1 MRGMRLA
8 LSRRFGLPRR
18 ARTETR
24 PEPER
29 SQIVKLEAI
38 TETALSHLELD
49 VLLEELLDRIRGI
62 LGVET
67 ASILLLEDRDVLVP
81 TASKGFE
88 EEVGVGIEIPMG
100 KGFAGRVGATRQ
112 PVLLEDL
119 DQIQVVNPLL
129 RQKGLRSLLGVPL
142 LHRGTLIGVF
152 HVGTTTRRRF
162 TPDDVVTMQ
171 LVADR
176 VAMAIE
182 QSRLYEAERE
192 ARREAEAAQ
201 QRLQFLSEASRV
213 LVSSLDYATTLEQ
226 MTELAVPGLADEVIV
241 DVEGDDGELS
251 RVAVAHVDPAKAV
264 LIRELAGR
272 FPPSARDDFGPAAV
286 IKSGKPQLA
295 GSISDEMLV
304 QVSQDE
310 EHLEAI
316 RSLGLKSFMIVPLAS
331 RGRVF
336 GAMTFVVS
344 ESERRYGP
352 DDLAFAQE
360 LGRRAAASIDNA
372 RLYAEAEERGRA
384 VLVLDH
390 VGEGVCLVDGNGI
403 VRLWN
408 PAAEAI
414 TGVRAQT
421 ILGRPPADAIP
432 GWARIEESLPI
443 SDFPTPAHHLPE
455 TLPLDIGGREAWLLI
470 SGVRFQGGTVFAF
483 HDVTEERTLREL
495 QTEFVAT
502 VSHELRTPL
511 AAVYG
516 AAMTLRAHRDS
527 LSEQDRDNLFSIVY
541 DEADR
546 LSHIV
551 DDVLWASRLDA
562 GRVDFSISSFE
573 PKLVASS
580 VVNAART
587 HAPDDISFEVKT
599 STGVP
604 PVAADEEKVRQ
615 VLGNLVDNAVKYS
628 PDGGTIVLRIEPNGS
643 TIRFVVSDEGI
654 GIPAAEQPRIFEK
667 FYRLD
672 PNQTRGVGG
681 TGLGLYICRE
691 LVRRMNGRISVDS
704 REGEG
709 STFSVEL
716 PVAEELSGAE
726 VLSHVWR

>member
-8 LSRRFGLPRR
+8 LTTRFSRRDPPQLEAVAESESR
-18 ARTETR
+18 
-24 PEPER
+24 
-29 SQIVKLEAI
+29 ILKLEAI
-38 TETALSHLELD
+38 TETALSHLALD
-49 VLLEELLDRIRGI
+49 VLLEELLDRIRSI

-67 ASILLLEDRDVLVP
+67 ASILLLEGDALIP

-100 KGFAGRVGATRQ
+100 KGFAGRVGVTRQ

-119 DQIQVVNPLL
+119 ETMQVVNPLL
-129 RQKGLRSLLGVPL
+129 REKGLRSLLGVPL

-152 HVGTTTRRRF
+152 HIGTTTRRRF
-162 TPDDVVTMQ
+162 TPDDVVTVQ

-182 QSRLYEAERE
+182 QSRLYEAERD
-192 ARREAEAAQ
+192 ARGEAEAAQ
-201 QRLQFLSEASRV
+201 RRLAFLSEASRV
-213 LVSSLDYATTLEQ
+213 LSSSLDYAITLERL
-226 MTELAVPGLADEVIV
+226 TDLAVPEIADLVIV
-241 DVEGDDGELS
+241 DVLDDDALE
-251 RVAVAHVDPAKAV
+251 RVAVAHVDPAKV
-264 LIRELAGR
+264 EVIRELAGQ
-272 FPPSARDDFGPAAV
+272 FPPSAQDDFGPAAV
-286 IKSGKPQLA
+286 IKTGKAQLVE
-295 GSISDEMLV
+295 SISSETLV
-304 QVSQDE
+304 RVAQDH

-316 RSLGLKSFMIVPLAS
+316 RSLGLRSFMIVPLAS
-331 RGRVF
+331 RGRTF
-336 GAMTFVVS
+336 GAMTFIVS
-344 ESERRYGP
+344 ESERKYRA
-352 DDLAFAQE
+352 DDLTFAQE
-360 LGRRAAASIDNA
+360 LGRRAAAAIDNA
-372 RLYAEAEERGRA
+372 RLFAHAEERGRA

-390 VGEGVCLVDGNGI
+390 VGEGVCLVDRNGL

-414 TGVRAQT
+414 TGIRAET
-421 ILGRPPADAIP
+421 ILGRPPAEAIP
-432 GWARIEESLPI
+432 GWAGIEVKVPVNE
-443 SDFPTPAHHLPE
+443 FPASHHLPE
-455 TLPLDIGGREAWLLI
+455 TLPLDVGGREAWLLI
-470 SGVRFQGGTVFAF
+470 SGVRFPGGTVFAF
-483 HDVTEERTLREL
+483 HDVTQERSLRQL

-516 AAMTLRAHRDS
+516 AAMTLRHHRDA
-527 LSEQDRDNLFSIVY
+527 LSDEDRDRLFSIVY

-562 GRVDFSISSFE
+562 GRVEFAISSFE
-573 PKLVASS
+573 PELVASS

-587 HAPDDISFEVKT
+587 HAPPDISFEVKT
-599 STGVP
+599 STGVRP
-604 PVAADEEKVRQ
+604 IAADQEKVRQ

-628 PDGGTIVLRIEPNGS
+628 PNGGIVALRIESNGA
-643 TIRFVVSDEGI
+643 TIRFVVVDEGI

-691 LVRRMNGRISVDS
+691 LVRRMNGRIWVDS
-704 REGEG
+704 EEGEG
-709 STFSVEL
+709 STFYVEL
-716 PVAEELSGAE
+716 PVAEELAGAE
-726 VLSHVWR
+726 VLAHIRA

>member
-1 MRGMRLA
+1 MRLA
-8 LSRRFGLPRR
+8 LSRRFVRR
-18 ARTETR
+18 PDRARSEARTE
-24 PEPER
+24 PEGSR
-29 SQIVKLEAI
+29 ILKLEAI

-49 VLLEELLDRIRGI
+49 VLLEDLLDRIRRI
-62 LGVET
+62 LDVET
-67 ASILLLEDRDVLVP
+67 ASILLLEDGDVLVP

-100 KGFAGRVGATRQ
+100 KGFAGRVGATRK

-119 DQIQVVNPLL
+119 EQIQVVNPLL
-129 RQKGLRSLLGVPL
+129 REKGLRSLLGVPL

-162 TPDDVVTMQ
+162 TPDEVVTVQ

-182 QSRLYEAERE
+182 QSRLFEAERV

-201 QRLQFLSEASRV
+201 RRLQFLSEASRV
-213 LVSSLDYATTLEQ
+213 LASSLDYATTLEQ
-226 MTELAVPGLADEVIV
+226 MTELAVPGLADAVIV
-241 DVEGDDGELS
+241 DVEGDGELS
-251 RVAVAHVDPAKAV
+251 RVAVAHVDPAKAE

-272 FPPSARDDFGPAAV
+272 FPPSAKDDFGPAAV
-286 IKSGKPQLA
+286 IKTGQPQLA
-295 GSISDEMLV
+295 ESISDELLV
-304 QVSQDE
+304 RVSQDD

-316 RSLGLKSFMIVPLAS
+316 RSLGLGSFMIVPLGL
-331 RGRVF
+331 RDHVF
-336 GAMTFVVS
+336 GAMTFIV
-344 ESERRYGP
+344 SERRYGP

-360 LGRRAAASIDNA
+360 LGRRAAAAIDNA

-390 VGEGVCLVDGNGI
+390 VAEGVCLVDRNGV

-414 TGVRAQT
+414 TGMRAGT
-421 ILGRPPADAIP
+421 MLGRRPTDAIP
-432 GWARIEESLPI
+432 GWGRIEESVPV
-443 SDFPTPAHHLPE
+443 SDFPAPSNHLPE
-455 TLPLDIGGREAWLLI
+455 TLPLDVGGREAWLMI
-470 SGVRFQGGTVFAF
+470 SGVRFKGGTVFAF

-495 QTEFVAT
+495 QSEFVAT

-516 AAMTLRAHRDS
+516 AAMTLREHRDA
-527 LSEQDRDNLFSIVY
+527 LSEQDRDQLFSIVY

-546 LSHIV
+546 LSRIV

-562 GRVDFSISSFE
+562 GRVDFAISSFE
-573 PKLVASS
+573 PELVASS
-580 VVNAART
+580 VVNAAKT
-587 HAPDDISFEVKT
+587 HAPDDISFEVNA
-599 STGVP
+599 STGVG
-604 PVAADEEKVRQ
+604 PVSADEEKVRQ

-628 PDGGTIVLRIEPNGS
+628 PDGGTVVVGIEPNGS

-654 GIPAAEQPRIFEK
+654 GIPPAEQPRIFEK

>member
-8 LSRRFGLPRR
+8 LTTRFSRHDP
-18 ARTETR
+18 ARSEAVADSESR
-24 PEPER
+24 
-29 SQIVKLEAI
+29 ILKLEAI

-62 LGVET
+62 LDVET
-67 ASILLLEDRDVLVP
+67 ASILLLEGDVLVP

-100 KGFAGRVGATRQ
+100 KGFAGRVGATRK
-112 PVLLEDL
+112 PVLLEDFET
-119 DQIQVVNPLL
+119 IQVVNPLV
-129 RQKGLRSLLGVPL
+129 REKGLRSLLGVPL

-162 TPDDVVTMQ
+162 TPDDVVTVQ

-192 ARREAEAAQ
+192 ARGEAEAAQ
-201 QRLQFLSEASRV
+201 RRLEFLSEASRV
-213 LVSSLDYATTLEQ
+213 LSSSLDYAITLEQ
-226 MTELAVPGLADEVIV
+226 LTELAVPEVADLVIV
-241 DVEGDDGELS
+241 DVLDDDDALE
-251 RVAVAHVDPAKAV
+251 RVALAHVDPAKAEV
-264 LIRELAGR
+264 IRELAGR
-272 FPPSARDDFGPAAV
+272 FPPLAQDEFGPAAA
-286 IKSGKPQLA
+286 IKTGKAQLVE
-295 GSISDEMLV
+295 SISVEMLV
-304 QVSQDE
+304 RVAQDD

-316 RSLGLKSFMIVPLAS
+316 RSLGLRSFMIVPLAT
-331 RGRVF
+331 RDRTF
-336 GAMTFVVS
+336 GAMTFIVS
-344 ESERRYGP
+344 ESERRYGA

-360 LGRRAAASIDNA
+360 LGRRAAGAIDNA
-372 RLYAEAEERGRA
+372 RLFAHAEERGRA

-390 VGEGVCLVDGNGI
+390 VGEGVCLVDRNGL

-414 TGVRAQT
+414 TGIRAET
-421 ILGRPPADAIP
+421 ILGRPPAEAIP
-432 GWARIEESLPI
+432 GWAGIKEKVPVNE
-443 SDFPTPAHHLPE
+443 FPASHHLPE
-455 TLPLDIGGREAWLLI
+455 TLPLDVGGREAWLLI
-470 SGVRFQGGTVFAF
+470 SGVRFPGGTVFAF
-483 HDVTEERTLREL
+483 HDVTQERSLRQL

-516 AAMTLRAHRDS
+516 AAMTLRHHRDA
-527 LSEQDRDNLFSIVY
+527 LSDEDRDRLFSIVY

-562 GRVDFSISSFE
+562 GRVEFAISSFE
-573 PKLVASS
+573 PELVASS

-587 HAPDDISFEVKT
+587 HAPPEISFEVKT
-599 STGVP
+599 STGVR
-604 PVAADEEKVRQ
+604 PVAADQEKVRQ

-628 PDGGTIVLRIEPNGS
+628 PDGGIVALRLESNGA
-643 TIRFVVSDEGI
+643 TIRFVVADEGI
-654 GIPAAEQPRIFEK
+654 GIPATEQPRIFEK

-691 LVRRMNGRISVDS
+691 LVRRMNGRIWVDS
-704 REGEG
+704 EEGEG
-709 STFSVEL
+709 STFYVEL

-726 VLSHVWR
+726 VLAHIRA

>member
-1 MRGMRLA
+1 MRGMWLA
-8 LSRRFGLPRR
+8 LSRRFGRSGR
-18 ARTETR
+18 ARTEAR
-24 PEPER
+24 PEPEGTR
-29 SQIVKLEAI
+29 IVKLEAI

-67 ASILLLEDRDVLVP
+67 ASILLLEDGDVLVP

-88 EEVGVGIEIPMG
+88 EEVGVGIQIPIG
-100 KGFAGRVGATRQ
+100 RGFAGRVGATRQ
-112 PVLLEDL
+112 PVLLEEL
-119 DQIQVVNPLL
+119 DEIQVVNPLL
-129 RQKGLRSLLGVPL
+129 QEKGLRSLLGVPL

-162 TPDDVVTMQ
+162 TPDDVVTVQ

-192 ARREAEAAQ
+192 ARGEAEAAQ
-201 QRLQFLSEASRV
+201 RRLQFLSEASRV
-213 LVSSLDYATTLEQ
+213 LASSLDYTTTLEQ
-226 MTELAVPGLADEVIV
+226 MIELAVPEVADEVIV
-241 DVEGDDGELS
+241 DIQSDDGELS
-251 RVAVAHVDPAKAV
+251 RVAVAHVDPAKAE
-264 LIRELAGR
+264 LIRGLAGR
-272 FPPSARDDFGPAAV
+272 FPPAGKEDFGPVAV
-286 IKSGKPQLA
+286 ITSGKPELA
-295 GSISDEMLV
+295 E
-304 QVSQDE
+304 
-310 EHLEAI
+310 
-316 RSLGLKSFMIVPLAS
+316 SFMIVPLAS

-336 GAMTFVVS
+336 GAMTFIVS
-344 ESERRYGP
+344 ESERQYGP

-360 LGRRAAASIDNA
+360 LGRRAAAAIDNS
-372 RLYAEAEERGRA
+372 RLFSEAEERSRA
-384 VLVLDH
+384 MLVLDH

-414 TGVRAQT
+414 TGVRAES
-421 ILGRPPADAIP
+421 ILGRRTVEAIP
-432 GWARIEESLPI
+432 SWARIEQSVPV
-443 SDFPTPAHHLPE
+443 SDFPAPSHHLPE
-455 TLPLDIGGREAWLLI
+455 TLPLDVGSRETWLMI
-470 SGVRFQGGTVFAF
+470 SGVRFPGGTVFAF
-483 HDVTEERTLREL
+483 HDVTEERTLRQL

-516 AAMTLRAHRDS
+516 AAMTLRERRDA
-527 LSEQDRDNLFSIVY
+527 LSQEDRDRLFEIVY
-541 DEADR
+541 DESDR

-551 DDVLWASRLDA
+551 DDVLWASRLDS
-562 GRVDFSISSFE
+562 GRVDFAISSFE
-573 PKLVASS
+573 PELVASS

-599 STGVP
+599 STGVRP
-604 PVAADEEKVRQ
+604 IAADQEKVRQ
-615 VLGNLVDNAVKYS
+615 VLGNLIDNAVKYS
-628 PDGGTIVLRIEPNGS
+628 PDGGSIGLRIESNGS
-643 TIRFVVSDEGI
+643 KICFVVSDEGI

-691 LVRRMNGRISVDS
+691 LVRRMNGRIWVDS

-709 STFSVEL
+709 STFYVEL
-716 PVAEELSGAE
+716 PVNEELSGAE
-726 VLSHVWR
+726 VLAHIEG

>member
-1 MRGMRLA
+1 MWLA
-8 LSRRFGLPRR
+8 LTRRFGRSGR
-18 ARTETR
+18 ARTKAEAR
-24 PEPER
+24 PAPEGR
-29 SQIVKLEAI
+29 RIVKLEAI

-67 ASILLLEDRDVLVP
+67 ASILLLEDGDVLVP

-88 EEVGVGIEIPMG
+88 EEVGVGIEIPIG
-100 KGFAGRVGATRQ
+100 RGFAGRVGATRQ
-112 PVLLEDL
+112 PVLLEEL
-119 DQIQVVNPLL
+119 DEIQVVNPLL
-129 RQKGLRSLLGVPL
+129 HEKGLRSLLGVPL

-162 TPDDVVTMQ
+162 TPDDVVTVQ

-192 ARREAEAAQ
+192 ARGEAEAAQ
-201 QRLQFLSEASRV
+201 RRLQFLSEASRV
-213 LVSSLDYATTLEQ
+213 LASSLDYTTTLEQ
-226 MTELAVPGLADEVIV
+226 MTALAVPEVADEVIV
-241 DVEGDDGELS
+241 DIQSDDRALS
-251 RVAVAHVDPAKAV
+251 RV
-264 LIRELAGR
+264 
-272 FPPSARDDFGPAAV
+272 FPPTAKEDFGPAAV
-286 IKSGKPQLA
+286 IKSGKPELA
-295 GSISDEMLV
+295 ESC
-304 QVSQDE
+304 
-310 EHLEAI
+310 
-316 RSLGLKSFMIVPLAS
+316 MIVPLAS

-336 GAMTFVVS
+336 GAMTFIIS
-344 ESERRYGP
+344 ESERQYGP

-360 LGRRAAASIDNA
+360 LGRRAAAAIDNA
-372 RLYAEAEERGRA
+372 ILFSEAEERSRA
-384 VLVLDH
+384 MLVLDH

-414 TGVRAQT
+414 TGVRAES
-421 ILGRPPADAIP
+421 ILGRRTAEAIP
-432 GWARIEESLPI
+432 SWARIEQSVPV
-443 SDFPTPAHHLPE
+443 SDFPAPSHHLPE
-455 TLPLDIGGREAWLLI
+455 TLPLDVGSRETWLMI
-470 SGVRFQGGTVFAF
+470 SGVRFPGGTVFAF
-483 HDVTEERTLREL
+483 HDVTEERTLRQL

-516 AAMTLRAHRDS
+516 AAMTLRERRDA
-527 LSEQDRDNLFSIVY
+527 LSDEDRDRLFAIVY
-541 DEADR
+541 DESDR

-551 DDVLWASRLDA
+551 DDVLWASRLDS
-562 GRVDFSISSFE
+562 GRVDFAISSFE
-573 PKLVASS
+573 PELVASS

-599 STGVP
+599 STGVR
-604 PVAADEEKVRQ
+604 PVAADQEKVRQ
-615 VLGNLVDNAVKYS
+615 VLGNLIDNAVKYS
-628 PDGGTIVLRIEPNGS
+628 PDGGTIGLRIESNGS
-643 TIRFVVSDEGI
+643 KICFVVSDEGI

-691 LVRRMNGRISVDS
+691 LVRRMNGRIWVDS

-709 STFSVEL
+709 STFYVEL
-716 PVAEELSGAE
+716 PVDEELSGAE
-726 VLSHVWR
+726 VLAHIEG